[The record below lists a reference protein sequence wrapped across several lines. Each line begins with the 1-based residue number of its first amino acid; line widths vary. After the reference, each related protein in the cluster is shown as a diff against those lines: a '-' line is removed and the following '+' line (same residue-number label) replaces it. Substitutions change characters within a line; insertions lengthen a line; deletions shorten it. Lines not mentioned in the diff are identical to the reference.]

1 MQRPW
6 ESILPYMLNCI
17 NTNSTSK
24 SNSLCAFESS
34 PIEFLCRLV
43 LVFGFC
49 CWVVN
54 GSHPPYSA
62 TVKHIQESDQLDTD
76 WANRPF
82 FLFYTR
88 LPFRPTPL
96 SYCSYHDYFH
106 NYHHPPP
113 QTLYDIGYYIQL
125 HGDLFL
131 QHAEHVPSLGSFEGE
146 KAREVS
152 GKEPCKHHPLQC
164 WGDRRPLPY
173 VQACFWNNLG
183 LRDLWLLDPRLD
195 RGAQILLKV
204 VFLVV
209 TLCVLEGT
217 LTLPLPLVIIRH
229 FLAT

>member
-1 MQRPW
+1 
-6 ESILPYMLNCI
+6 MLNCI

-76 WANRPF
+76 WANRHC
-82 FLFYTR
+82 FLFFIAGCPSDQLHYHIVQ
-88 LPFRPTPL
+88 
-96 SYCSYHDYFH
+96 CSYHDYFH

-125 HGDLFL
+125 HGDIF
-131 QHAEHVPSLGSFEGE
+131 F
-146 KAREVS
+146 
-152 GKEPCKHHPLQC
+152 HHHLIHDHP
-164 WGDRRPLPY
+164 
-173 VQACFWNNLG
+173 
-183 LRDLWLLDPRLD
+183 
-195 RGAQILLKV
+195 
-204 VFLVV
+204 
-209 TLCVLEGT
+209 
-217 LTLPLPLVIIRH
+217 H
-229 FLAT
+229 FLLT